1 VSSCLWT
8 LRATRSVVHKST
20 ALLRQP
26 DQRVA
31 ALGEETEQ
39 DRAVAD
45 RPEAVVAL
53 VEADG
58 LAAQRLADVDE
69 GAAPADQ
76 SVALHPADRVADD
89 HLSAGAFIVAVP
101 LIETDGRVVRATI
114 SLDKGTLAAI
124 DAAASTCGLTRSAF
138 LAEAAA
144 AR

>member
-45 RPEAVVAL
+45 RPEAL